1 MSKVLVIPDV
11 HMKKEVIE
19 HGLQLARKHW
29 ADKIIMLGDYF
40 DDWYAMNHEYTEMIQ
55 YLKKLLRGNPN
66 VIPLFGNHELSY
78 LGYPC
83 SGFNR
88 IMQPDVYNFLIKDYR
103 FTFCYAE
110 DGILYSHAGVTT
122 SWLKNN
128 RVVTANGLRLK
139 LHGKT
144 GPEIVERGVD
154 KIDSYPRCSD
164 KLLPFDQVGP
174 ARGGNS
180 NPSLVWADLTELI
193 ADPAPFK
200 QVVGHTP
207 VKQIENIGRIWFT
220 DVFSNGN
227 PCNEY
232 LLVKDGE
239 PEIIRYEL
247 EDMFNGRR

>member
-19 HGLQLARKHW
+19 NGLALATKHR
-29 ADKIIMLGDYF
+29 AEKIIMLGDYF
-40 DDWYAMNHEYTEMIQ
+40 DDWYAMDFEYTEMIR

-66 VIPLFGNHELSY
+66 IIPLMGNHELSY

-88 IMQPDVYNFLIKDYR
+88 AMQPDVYNLLIKDYR
-103 FTFCYAE
+103 FAFCYSE
-110 DGILYSHAGVTT
+110 DGVFYSHAGVTT

-128 RVVTANGLRLK
+128 HIITSNDLRLK
-139 LHGKT
+139 LNKKV
-144 GPEIVERGVD
+144 GPEIVERGMC
-154 KIDSYPRCSD
+154 KIDSYPRNVE
-164 KLLPFDQVGP
+164 KLKPFSEVGP
-174 ARGGNS
+174 ARGGGA
-180 NPSLVWADLTELI
+180 NPSPLWADLTELV

-207 VKQIENIGRIWFT
+207 VKRIENVGKVWFC
-220 DVFSNGN
+220 DVFSNYN
-227 PCNEY
+227 PCSEY

-239 PEIIRYEL
+239 PEVINYTL
-247 EDMFNGRR
+247 EDMFNGKR

>member
-19 HGLQLARKHW
+19 HGLQLARKHLVE
-29 ADKIIMLGDYF
+29 KIIMLGDYF
-40 DDWYAMNHEYTEMIQ
+40 DDWYAMNYEYTEMIQ

-66 VIPLFGNHELSY
+66 VIPLMGNHELSY

-88 IMQPDVYNFLIKDYR
+88 TMQPDVYNFLIKDYR
-103 FTFCYAE
+103 FAFCYAE
-110 DGILYSHAGVTT
+110 DGVLYSHAGVTT
-122 SWLKNN
+122 SWLKQNQ
-128 RVVTANGLRLK
+128 VVTANDFRLK
-139 LHGKT
+139 LHRKT
-144 GPEIVERGVD
+144 GPEIVEKGIC
-154 KIDSYPRCSD
+154 KIDSYPRYVD
-164 KLLPFDQVGP
+164 KLLPFSQVGP
-174 ARGGNS
+174 ARGGKS
-180 NPSLVWADLTELI
+180 YPSPLWADLTELI

-207 VKQIENIGRIWFT
+207 VKQIENIGKVWFC
-220 DVFSNGN
+220 DVQSNYN
-227 PCNEY
+227 PCDEY

-247 EDMFNGRR
+247 EDMFNAR